1 MQADRSKRKE
11 SAETV
16 YCRLSLSSADLDV
29 GTEVIP
35 CAPEGS
41 ISPFSASFAA
51 SSKVARLELALTSD
65 GGGAMGGS
73 KAVFVLERT
82 GGRGK

>member
-1 MQADRSKRKE
+1 V
-11 SAETV
+11 TV
-16 YCRLSLSSADLDV
+16 YWRLSLSSADLDA
-29 GTEVIP
+29 GNELIP

-73 KAVFVLERT
+73 KALFELERT